1 MSRHQGTV
9 LTGPSVKGAFRV
21 TLADDS
27 WWWSPGMYMLHGYRP
42 GQVPQVI
49 PSTRLMLAHLHPADR
64 RSMNAA
70 WAHLIADG
78 ELVALRF
85 RIVGADGVV
94 RPVFAL
100 ASTGFA
106 EREAPSVVTGVLEL
120 DTTRGRISQSH

>member
-1 MSRHQGTV
+1 MSRHRGTV

-21 TLADDS
+21 TLAS
-27 WWWSPGMYMLHGYRP
+27 GTWWWSPGMYTLHGYRP
-42 GQVPQVI
+42 GQARQVV

-64 RSMNAA
+64 RSMNEA

-106 EREAPSVVTGVLEL
+106 AGDAPSVVTGVLEF
-120 DTTRGRISQSH
+120 DTTRGQISQTR